1 MVYKNICND
10 IFLSL
15 VSVKEKYAPHFR
27 TQNIHLISFFLFSLL
42 FFRGL
47 IKEKKRVKNN
57 YRIIIYIIDSR
68 MMKAIIN
75 FRIITIYISIIHD
88 DENHRGR
95 RVSDSNKCTP
105 DIDTFYKRF
114 PLKRSL
120 PRHPCQSPN
129 NLRQFKASFLQST
142 LIKKLVDENRAS
154 NY

>member
-27 TQNIHLISFFLFSLL
+27 TQNIHLISSFFLFSLL

-57 YRIIIYIIDSR
+57 YRTIIYIIDSR

-75 FRIITIYISIIHD
+75 FRIITIYISIIHGWW
-88 DENHRGR
+88 EPPRA
-95 RVSDSNKCTP
+95 T
-105 DIDTFYKRF
+105 
-114 PLKRSL
+114 SL
-120 PRHPCQSPN
+120 R
-129 NLRQFKASFLQST
+129 L
-142 LIKKLVDENRAS
+142 
-154 NY
+154 

>member
-57 YRIIIYIIDSR
+57 YRTIIYIIDNR

-75 FRIITIYISIIHD
+75 FRIITIIH
-88 DENHRGR
+88 G
-95 RVSDSNKCTP
+95 
-105 DIDTFYKRF
+105 
-114 PLKRSL
+114 
-120 PRHPCQSPN
+120 
-129 NLRQFKASFLQST
+129 
-142 LIKKLVDENRAS
+142 
-154 NY
+154 

>member
-57 YRIIIYIIDSR
+57 YRTIIYIIDSR

-75 FRIITIYISIIHD
+75 FRIITIIH
-88 DENHRGR
+88 G
-95 RVSDSNKCTP
+95 
-105 DIDTFYKRF
+105 
-114 PLKRSL
+114 
-120 PRHPCQSPN
+120 
-129 NLRQFKASFLQST
+129 
-142 LIKKLVDENRAS
+142 
-154 NY
+154 

>member
-75 FRIITIYISIIHD
+75 FRIITIIHGWW
-88 DENHRGR
+88 EPPRA
-95 RVSDSNKCTP
+95 T
-105 DIDTFYKRF
+105 
-114 PLKRSL
+114 SL
-120 PRHPCQSPN
+120 R
-129 NLRQFKASFLQST
+129 L
-142 LIKKLVDENRAS
+142 
-154 NY
+154 